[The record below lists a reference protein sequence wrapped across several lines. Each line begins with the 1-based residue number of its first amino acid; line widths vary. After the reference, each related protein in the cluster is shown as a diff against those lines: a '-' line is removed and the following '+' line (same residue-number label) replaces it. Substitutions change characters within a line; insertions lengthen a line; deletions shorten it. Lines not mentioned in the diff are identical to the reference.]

1 MGLGNIFF
9 KKLEERLPQE
19 TVELAEDVEKVLT
32 NQNAEEPAVNKLESA
47 ETEVK
52 SEEVIPAE
60 TVTEKVEEEIKP
72 VEEEQVVVVATPEPV
87 VVNVEVPV
95 EESKT
100 EEIKPLE
107 ATAEPVEEIK
117 ETVEENKE
125 IVPDVEEKDPEII
138 EDSVNKEIAEDGSE
152 EIVEE
157 PAVRIVEETEN
168 ITELEVR
175 PEIAKEIQMIIEKA
189 SKTAVEEVLDLI
201 KRNL

>member
-19 TVELAEDVEKVLT
+19 TVELAEEVDKVLT

-52 SEEVIPAE
+52 AEEVIPAE

-72 VEEEQVVVVATPEPV
+72 VEEEQVVVMATPEPV

-95 EESKT
+95 EEPKT

-107 ATAEPVEEIK
+107 ATAEPVEEKK
-117 ETVEENKE
+117 ETVEE
-125 IVPDVEEKDPEII
+125 IVPDVEEKDPEIS
-138 EDSVNKEIAEDGSE
+138 EDSVNE
-152 EIVEE
+152 ELAEE